1 MRDNMQDIYKLIDD
15 INLQKLDGL
24 DSRVQEA
31 QQSDDDEGLFALGET
46 LYQYGLTPQ
55 GLEVFRTLYHKYPN
69 EGEVLIY
76 FIEGLVTENHI
87 DEALE
92 YLNEVPETPEKL
104 MLEADLY
111 QQINMLEV
119 AIDKLEAALEIQ
131 PNDPIIHFALAELLY
146 FDGQYLRASREYDT
160 VLESGEY
167 EVNGI
172 NLFSR
177 LADSSLQSGNYQDA
191 LKWYDEINEQ
201 ELVPEDYLK
210 KAVAYE
216 KNDRTQE
223 AIKITKTLL
232 NKDPDFIQAYYYL
245 QQLYENEKMF
255 ADAIEIGDEGLRLNQ
270 YYKELMFSTGALK
283 IEHGDQNEAV
293 SLLKQ
298 ALEVDPSY
306 QEPLLML
313 ADLYRHEEDYEALIE
328 LVQFVNEEDMDPV
341 FIWQLAYALGQEE
354 RDKEAQHFYDI
365 AYTSLKDNVDFL
377 KDYYEYL
384 IEISQI
390 AHAKTIL
397 DLLIHKEPNQEKWQD
412 EYDRL
417 N

>member
-1 MRDNMQDIYKLIDD
+1 MEDIYKIIDD
-15 INLQKLDGL
+15 INLQNLDNL
-24 DSRVQEA
+24 DSRVQEVL
-31 QQSDDDEGLFALGET
+31 QSDDDEGLFALGET

-55 GLEVFRTLYHKYPN
+55 GLEVFRTLYHKYPD

-76 FIEGLVTENHI
+76 FIEGLVTENQI

-92 YLNEVPETPEKL
+92 YLNEVPVSPEKL
-104 MLEADLY
+104 LLEADLY

-119 AIDKLEAALEIQ
+119 ATDKLTEALELQ
-131 PNDPIIHFALAELLY
+131 PNDPVIHFALAELLY

-167 EVNGI
+167 EVNGV

-191 LKWYDEINEQ
+191 LKWYDEMNEQ
-201 ELVPEDYLK
+201 EMVPEDYLK

-223 AIKITKTLL
+223 AIKITKSLL
-232 NKDPDFIQAYYYL
+232 NKDPDFIQAYFYL

-255 ADAIEIGDEGLRLNQ
+255 ADAIDIGDEGLRLNQ
-270 YYKELMFSTGALK
+270 YYKELMYSTGALK

-293 SLLKQ
+293 ALLKQ

-313 ADLYRHEEDYEALIE
+313 ADFYRHQEDYEALIE
-328 LVQFVNEEDMDPV
+328 LVQYANEEDMDPV
-341 FIWQLAYALGQEE
+341 FTWQLAYALGQEE
-354 RDKEAQHFYDI
+354 RDKEAQHFYDL
-365 AYTSLKDNVDFL
+365 AFAALGDNTDFL
-377 KDYYEYL
+377 KDYYAYL
-384 IEISQI
+384 IEVGHI
-390 AHAKTIL
+390 AQAKSIL
-397 DLLIHKEPNQEKWQD
+397 NALLQKEPHEERWHD
-412 EYDRL
+412 EYARL
-417 N
+417 S

>member
-119 AIDKLEAALEIQ
+119 AIDKLEVALEIQ

-397 DLLIHKEPNQEKWQD
+397 DLLIQKEPNQEKWQD

>member
-31 QQSDDDEGLFALGET
+31 LQSDDDEGLFALGET

-55 GLEVFRTLYHKYPN
+55 GLEVFRTLYHKYPD

-191 LKWYDEINEQ
+191 LNWYDEINEQ
-201 ELVPEDYLK
+201 EMVPEDYLK

-341 FIWQLAYALGQEE
+341 FTWQLAYALGQEE

-365 AYTSLKDNVDFL
+365 AYASLKDNVDFL

-397 DLLIHKEPNQEKWQD
+397 ELLIQKEPNQEKWQD

-417 N
+417 H

>member
-1 MRDNMQDIYKLIDD
+1 MQDIYKLIDD

-31 QQSDDDEGLFALGET
+31 LQSDDDEGLFALGET

-55 GLEVFRTLYHKYPN
+55 GLEVFRTLYHKYPD

-119 AIDKLEAALEIQ
+119 AIDKLEAAHEIQ

-191 LKWYDEINEQ
+191 LNWYDEINEQ
-201 ELVPEDYLK
+201 EMVPEDYLK

-341 FIWQLAYALGQEE
+341 FTWQLAYALGQEE

-365 AYTSLKDNVDFL
+365 AYASLKDNVDFL

-397 DLLIHKEPNQEKWQD
+397 DLLIQKEPNQEKWQD

>member
-55 GLEVFRTLYHKYPN
+55 GLEVFRTLYYKYPN

-201 ELVPEDYLK
+201 EMVPEDYLK

-365 AYTSLKDNVDFL
+365 AYTSLKDNIDFL

>member
-201 ELVPEDYLK
+201 EMVPEDYLK

-397 DLLIHKEPNQEKWQD
+397 DLLIQKEPNQEKWQD

>member
-1 MRDNMQDIYKLIDD
+1 MEDIYKIIDD
-15 INLQKLDGL
+15 INLQNLDNL
-24 DSRVQEA
+24 DSRVQEVL
-31 QQSDDDEGLFALGET
+31 QSDDDEGLFALGET

-55 GLEVFRTLYHKYPN
+55 GLEVFRTLYHKYPD
-69 EGEVLIY
+69 EGELLIY
-76 FIEGLVTENHI
+76 FIEGLVTENQI

-92 YLNEVPETPEKL
+92 YLNEVPVSPEKL
-104 MLEADLY
+104 LLEADLY

-119 AIDKLEAALEIQ
+119 ATDKLTEALELQ
-131 PNDPIIHFALAELLY
+131 PNDPVIHFALAELLY

-167 EVNGI
+167 EVNGV

-191 LKWYDEINEQ
+191 LKWYDEMNEQ
-201 ELVPEDYLK
+201 EMVPEDYLK

-223 AIKITKTLL
+223 AIKITKSLL
-232 NKDPDFIQAYYYL
+232 NKDPDFIQAYFYL

-255 ADAIEIGDEGLRLNQ
+255 ADAIDIGDEGLRLNQ
-270 YYKELMFSTGALK
+270 YYKELMYSTGALK

-293 SLLKQ
+293 ALLKQ

-313 ADLYRHEEDYEALIE
+313 ADFYRHQEDYEALIE
-328 LVQFVNEEDMDPV
+328 LVQYANEEDMDPV
-341 FIWQLAYALGQEE
+341 FTWQLAYALGQEE
-354 RDKEAQHFYDI
+354 RDKEAQHFYDL
-365 AYTSLKDNVDFL
+365 AFVALEDNTDFL
-377 KDYYEYL
+377 KDYYAYL
-384 IEISQI
+384 IEVGHI
-390 AHAKTIL
+390 AQAKSIL
-397 DLLIHKEPNQEKWQD
+397 NALLQKEPHEERWHD
-412 EYDRL
+412 EYARL
-417 N
+417 S

>member
-1 MRDNMQDIYKLIDD
+1 MEDIYKIIDD
-15 INLQKLDGL
+15 INLQKLENL

-31 QQSDDDEGLFALGET
+31 LQSNDDEGLFALGET

-55 GLEVFRTLYHKYPN
+55 GLEVFRALYHKFPD
-69 EGEVLIY
+69 EGDVLSY
-76 FIEGLVTENHI
+76 FIEGLVTENQI

-92 YLNEVPETPEKL
+92 YLNEVPVSPEKL
-104 MLEADLY
+104 LLEADLY

-119 AIDKLEAALEIQ
+119 ATDKLELALQIQ

-167 EVNGI
+167 EVNGV

-201 ELVPEDYLK
+201 EMVPEDYLK

-223 AIKITKTLL
+223 AIKITKSLL
-232 NKDPDFIQAYYYL
+232 NKDPDFIQAYFYL

-270 YYKELMFSTGALK
+270 YYKELMYSTGALK

-293 SLLKQ
+293 NLLKQ

-313 ADLYRHEEDYEALIE
+313 ADFYRHQEDYVALIE
-328 LVQFVNEEDMDPV
+328 LLQYANEEDLDPT
-341 FIWQLAYALGQEE
+341 FTWQLAYALGQEE
-354 RDKEAQHFYDI
+354 RDKEAQHFYDL
-365 AYTSLKDNVDFL
+365 AYEALKDNADFL
-377 KDYYEYL
+377 KDYYTYL
-384 IEISQI
+384 IEIS
-390 AHAKTIL
+390 HVGEAKTIL
-397 DLLIHKEPNQEKWQD
+397 ELLLQKEPHEERWHD
-412 EYDRL
+412 EYARL

>member
-1 MRDNMQDIYKLIDD
+1 MEDIYKIIDD
-15 INLQKLDGL
+15 INLQKLENL

-31 QQSDDDEGLFALGET
+31 LQSNDDEGLFALGET

-55 GLEVFRTLYHKYPN
+55 GLEVFRALYHKFPD
-69 EGEVLIY
+69 EGDVLSY
-76 FIEGLVTENHI
+76 FIEGLVTENQI

-92 YLNEVPETPEKL
+92 YLNEVPVSPEKL
-104 MLEADLY
+104 LLEADLY

-119 AIDKLEAALEIQ
+119 ATDKLELALQIQ

-167 EVNGI
+167 EVNGV

-191 LKWYDEINEQ
+191 LRWYDEINEQ
-201 ELVPEDYLK
+201 EMVPEDYLK

-223 AIKITKTLL
+223 AIKITKSLL
-232 NKDPDFIQAYYYL
+232 NKDPDFIQAYFYL

-270 YYKELMFSTGALK
+270 YYKELMYSTGALK

-293 SLLKQ
+293 NLLKQ

-313 ADLYRHEEDYEALIE
+313 ADFYRHQEDYVALIE
-328 LVQFVNEEDMDPV
+328 LLQYANEEDLDPT
-341 FIWQLAYALGQEE
+341 FTWQLAYALGQEE
-354 RDKEAQHFYDI
+354 RDKEAQHFYDL
-365 AYTSLKDNVDFL
+365 AYEALKDNADFL
-377 KDYYEYL
+377 KDYYTYL
-384 IEISQI
+384 VEIS
-390 AHAKTIL
+390 HVGEAKTIL
-397 DLLIHKEPNQEKWQD
+397 ELLLQKEPHEERWHD
-412 EYDRL
+412 EYARL

>member
-15 INLQKLDGL
+15 INLQKLDNI

-31 QQSDDDEGLFALGET
+31 LTSDDDEGLFALGET

-55 GLEVFRTLYHKYPN
+55 GLEVFRTLYHKYPD

-76 FIEGLVTENHI
+76 FIEGLVTENQI

-92 YLNEVPETPEKL
+92 YLNEVPMTPEKL

-119 AIDKLEAALEIQ
+119 ATDKLESALELQ

-201 ELVPEDYLK
+201 EMVPEDYLK

-216 KNDRTQE
+216 KNDHTQE
-223 AIKITKTLL
+223 AIKITKALL
-232 NKDPDFIQAYYYL
+232 NKDPDFIQAYFYL

-255 ADAIEIGDEGLRLNQ
+255 ADAIEIGEEGLRLNQ
-270 YYKELMFSTGALK
+270 YYKELMYSTGALK

-293 SLLKQ
+293 ALLKQ

-313 ADLYRHEEDYEALIE
+313 ADFYRHEEDYKALIE
-328 LVQFVNEEDMDPV
+328 LVQYANEEDMDPV
-341 FIWQLAYALGQEE
+341 FTWQLAYALGQEE
-354 RDKEAQHFYDI
+354 RDKEAQHFYDL
-365 AYTSLKDNVDFL
+365 AFASLNDNTDFL
-377 KDYYEYL
+377 SDYYDYL
-384 IEISQI
+384 IEIGETTL
-390 AHAKTIL
+390 AKSIL
-397 DLLIHKEPNQEKWQD
+397 EKLIQKEPNQEKWHD
-412 EYDRL
+412 EYARL
-417 N
+417 S

>member
-1 MRDNMQDIYKLIDD
+1 MEDIYKIIDD
-15 INLQKLDGL
+15 INLQNLDNL
-24 DSRVQEA
+24 DSRVQEVL
-31 QQSDDDEGLFALGET
+31 QSDDDEGLFALGET

-55 GLEVFRTLYHKYPN
+55 GLEVFRTLYHKYPD

-76 FIEGLVTENHI
+76 FIEGLVTENQI

-92 YLNEVPETPEKL
+92 YLNEVPVSPEKL
-104 MLEADLY
+104 LLEADLY

-119 AIDKLEAALEIQ
+119 ATDKLTEALELQ
-131 PNDPIIHFALAELLY
+131 PNDPVIHFALAELLY

-167 EVNGI
+167 EVNGV

-191 LKWYDEINEQ
+191 LKWYDEMNEQ
-201 ELVPEDYLK
+201 EMVPEDYLK

-223 AIKITKTLL
+223 AIKITKSLL
-232 NKDPDFIQAYYYL
+232 NKDPDFIQAYFYL

-255 ADAIEIGDEGLRLNQ
+255 ADAIDIGDEGLRLNQ
-270 YYKELMFSTGALK
+270 YYKELMYSTGALK

-293 SLLKQ
+293 ALLKQ

-313 ADLYRHEEDYEALIE
+313 ADFYRHQEDYEALIE
-328 LVQFVNEEDMDPV
+328 LVQYANEEDMDPV
-341 FIWQLAYALGQEE
+341 FTWQLAFALGQEE
-354 RDKEAQHFYDI
+354 RDKEAQHFYDL
-365 AYTSLKDNVDFL
+365 AFAALEDNTDFL
-377 KDYYEYL
+377 KDYYAYL
-384 IEISQI
+384 IEVGHI
-390 AHAKTIL
+390 AQAKSIL
-397 DLLIHKEPNQEKWQD
+397 NALLQKEPHEERWHD
-412 EYDRL
+412 EYARL
-417 N
+417 S

>member
-1 MRDNMQDIYKLIDD
+1 MEDIYKIIDD
-15 INLQKLDGL
+15 INLQNLDNL
-24 DSRVQEA
+24 DSRVQEVL
-31 QQSDDDEGLFALGET
+31 QSDDDEGLFALGET

-55 GLEVFRTLYHKYPN
+55 GLEVFRTLYHKYPD

-76 FIEGLVTENHI
+76 FIEGLVTENQI

-92 YLNEVPETPEKL
+92 YLNEVPVSPEKL
-104 MLEADLY
+104 LLEADLY

-119 AIDKLEAALEIQ
+119 ATDKLTEALELQ
-131 PNDPIIHFALAELLY
+131 PNDPVIHFALAELLY

-167 EVNGI
+167 EVNGV

-191 LKWYDEINEQ
+191 LKWYDEMNEQ
-201 ELVPEDYLK
+201 EMVPEDYLK

-223 AIKITKTLL
+223 AIKITKSLL
-232 NKDPDFIQAYYYL
+232 NKDPDFIQAYFYL

-255 ADAIEIGDEGLRLNQ
+255 ADAIDIGDEGLRLNQ
-270 YYKELMFSTGALK
+270 YYKELMYSTGALK

-293 SLLKQ
+293 ALLKQ

-313 ADLYRHEEDYEALIE
+313 ADFYRHQEDYEALIE
-328 LVQFVNEEDMDPV
+328 LVQYANEEDMDPV
-341 FIWQLAYALGQEE
+341 FTWQLAFAVGQEE
-354 RDKEAQHFYDI
+354 RDKEAQHFYDL
-365 AYTSLKDNVDFL
+365 AFAALEDNTDFL
-377 KDYYEYL
+377 KDYYAYL
-384 IEISQI
+384 IEVGHI
-390 AHAKTIL
+390 AQAKSIL
-397 DLLIHKEPNQEKWQD
+397 NALLQKEPHEERWHD
-412 EYDRL
+412 EYARL
-417 N
+417 S

>member
-1 MRDNMQDIYKLIDD
+1 MQDIYKLIDD

-55 GLEVFRTLYHKYPN
+55 GLEVFRTLYHKYPD

-119 AIDKLEAALEIQ
+119 AIDKLEAAHEIQ

-191 LKWYDEINEQ
+191 LNWYDEINEQ
-201 ELVPEDYLK
+201 EMVPEDYLK

-341 FIWQLAYALGQEE
+341 FTWQLAYALGQEE

-365 AYTSLKDNVDFL
+365 AYASLKDNVDFL

-397 DLLIHKEPNQEKWQD
+397 DLLIQKEPNQEKWQD

-417 N
+417 K

>member
-1 MRDNMQDIYKLIDD
+1 MEDIYKIIDD
-15 INLQKLDGL
+15 INLQKLENL

-31 QQSDDDEGLFALGET
+31 LQSNDDEGLFALGET

-55 GLEVFRTLYHKYPN
+55 GLEVFRALYHKFPD
-69 EGEVLIY
+69 EGDVLSY
-76 FIEGLVTENHI
+76 FIEGLVTENQI

-92 YLNEVPETPEKL
+92 YLNEVPVSPEKL
-104 MLEADLY
+104 LLEADLY

-119 AIDKLEAALEIQ
+119 ATDKLELALQIQ

-167 EVNGI
+167 EVNGV

-191 LKWYDEINEQ
+191 LRWYDEINEQ
-201 ELVPEDYLK
+201 EMVPEDYLK

-223 AIKITKTLL
+223 AIKITKSLL
-232 NKDPDFIQAYYYL
+232 NKDPDFIQAYFYL

-270 YYKELMFSTGALK
+270 YYKELMYSTGALK

-293 SLLKQ
+293 NLLKQ

-313 ADLYRHEEDYEALIE
+313 ADFYRHQEDYVALIE
-328 LVQFVNEEDMDPV
+328 LLQYANEEDLDPT
-341 FIWQLAYALGQEE
+341 FTWQLAYALGQEE
-354 RDKEAQHFYDI
+354 RDKEAQHFYDL
-365 AYTSLKDNVDFL
+365 AYEALKDNADFL
-377 KDYYEYL
+377 KDYYTYL
-384 IEISQI
+384 IEIS
-390 AHAKTIL
+390 HVGEAKTIL
-397 DLLIHKEPNQEKWQD
+397 ELLLQKEPHEERWHD
-412 EYDRL
+412 EYARL

>member
-31 QQSDDDEGLFALGET
+31 LQSDDDEGLFALGET

-55 GLEVFRTLYHKYPN
+55 GLEVFRTLYHKYPD

-119 AIDKLEAALEIQ
+119 AIDILEAALEIQ

-191 LKWYDEINEQ
+191 LNWYDEINEQ
-201 ELVPEDYLK
+201 EMVPEDYLK

-341 FIWQLAYALGQEE
+341 FTWQLAYALGQEE

-365 AYTSLKDNVDFL
+365 AYASLKDNVDFL

-397 DLLIHKEPNQEKWQD
+397 ELLIQKEPNQEKWQD

-417 N
+417 H

>member
-1 MRDNMQDIYKLIDD
+1 MQDIYKLIDD
-15 INLQKLDGL
+15 INLQKLDDL

-31 QQSDDDEGLFALGET
+31 LQSDDDEGLFALGET

>member
-1 MRDNMQDIYKLIDD
+1 MEDIYKIIDD
-15 INLQKLDGL
+15 INLQNLDNL
-24 DSRVQEA
+24 DSRVQEVL
-31 QQSDDDEGLFALGET
+31 QSDDDEGLFALGET

-55 GLEVFRTLYHKYPN
+55 GLEVFRTLYHKYPD

-76 FIEGLVTENHI
+76 FIEGLVTENQI

-92 YLNEVPETPEKL
+92 YLNEVPVSPEKL
-104 MLEADLY
+104 LLEADLY

-119 AIDKLEAALEIQ
+119 ATDKLTEALELQ
-131 PNDPIIHFALAELLY
+131 PNDPVIHFALAELLY

-167 EVNGI
+167 EVNGV

-191 LKWYDEINEQ
+191 LKWYDEMNEQ
-201 ELVPEDYLK
+201 EMVPEDYLM

-223 AIKITKTLL
+223 AIKITKSLL
-232 NKDPDFIQAYYYL
+232 NKDPDFIQAYFYL

-255 ADAIEIGDEGLRLNQ
+255 ADAIDIGDEGLRLNQ
-270 YYKELMFSTGALK
+270 YYKELMYSTGALK

-293 SLLKQ
+293 ALLKQ

-313 ADLYRHEEDYEALIE
+313 ADFYRHQEDYEALIE
-328 LVQFVNEEDMDPV
+328 LVQYANEEDMDPV
-341 FIWQLAYALGQEE
+341 FTWQLAYALGQEE
-354 RDKEAQHFYDI
+354 RDKEAQHFYDL
-365 AYTSLKDNVDFL
+365 AFAALEDNTDFL
-377 KDYYEYL
+377 KDYYAYL
-384 IEISQI
+384 IEVGLI
-390 AHAKTIL
+390 AQAKSIL
-397 DLLIHKEPNQEKWQD
+397 NALLQKEPHEERWHD
-412 EYDRL
+412 EYARL
-417 N
+417 S

>member
-1 MRDNMQDIYKLIDD
+1 MEDIYKIIDD
-15 INLQKLDGL
+15 INLQKLENL

-31 QQSDDDEGLFALGET
+31 LQSNDDEGLFALGET

-55 GLEVFRTLYHKYPN
+55 GLEVFRALYHKFPD
-69 EGEVLIY
+69 EGDVLSY
-76 FIEGLVTENHI
+76 FIEGLVTENQI

-92 YLNEVPETPEKL
+92 YLNEVPVSPEKL
-104 MLEADLY
+104 LLEADLY

-119 AIDKLEAALEIQ
+119 ATDKLELALQIQ

-167 EVNGI
+167 EVNGV

-191 LKWYDEINEQ
+191 LRWYDEINEQ
-201 ELVPEDYLK
+201 EMVPEDYLK

-223 AIKITKTLL
+223 AIKITKSLL
-232 NKDPDFIQAYYYL
+232 NKDPDFIQAYFYL

-270 YYKELMFSTGALK
+270 YYKELMYSTGALK

-293 SLLKQ
+293 NLLKQ

-313 ADLYRHEEDYEALIE
+313 ADFYRHQEDYVALIE
-328 LVQFVNEEDMDPV
+328 LLQYANEEDLDPT
-341 FIWQLAYALGQEE
+341 FTWQLAYALGQEE
-354 RDKEAQHFYDI
+354 RDKEAQHFYDL
-365 AYTSLKDNVDFL
+365 AYEALKDNADFL
-377 KDYYEYL
+377 KDYYTYL
-384 IEISQI
+384 IEISHI
-390 AHAKTIL
+390 GEAKTIL
-397 DLLIHKEPNQEKWQD
+397 ELLLQKEPHEERWHD
-412 EYDRL
+412 EYARL

>member
-1 MRDNMQDIYKLIDD
+1 MQVIYKLIDD
-15 INLQKLDGL
+15 INLQKLDDL

-31 QQSDDDEGLFALGET
+31 LQSDDDEGLFALGET

>member
-1 MRDNMQDIYKLIDD
+1 MRDNMEDIYKIIDD
-15 INLQKLDGL
+15 INLQKLENL

-31 QQSDDDEGLFALGET
+31 LQSNDDEGLFALGET

-55 GLEVFRTLYHKYPN
+55 GLEVFRALYHKFPD
-69 EGEVLIY
+69 EGDVLSY
-76 FIEGLVTENHI
+76 FIEGLVTENQI

-92 YLNEVPETPEKL
+92 YLNEVPVSPEKL
-104 MLEADLY
+104 LLEADLY

-119 AIDKLEAALEIQ
+119 ATDKLELALQIQ

-167 EVNGI
+167 EVNGV

-191 LKWYDEINEQ
+191 LRWYDEINEQ
-201 ELVPEDYLK
+201 EMVPEDYLK

-223 AIKITKTLL
+223 AIKITKSLL
-232 NKDPDFIQAYYYL
+232 NKDPDFIQAYFYL

-270 YYKELMFSTGALK
+270 YYKELMYSTGALK

-293 SLLKQ
+293 NLLKQ

-313 ADLYRHEEDYEALIE
+313 ADFYRHQEDYVALIE
-328 LVQFVNEEDMDPV
+328 LLQYANEEDLDPT
-341 FIWQLAYALGQEE
+341 FTWQLAYALGQEE
-354 RDKEAQHFYDI
+354 RDKEAQHFYDL
-365 AYTSLKDNVDFL
+365 AYEALKDNADFL
-377 KDYYEYL
+377 KDYYTYL
-384 IEISQI
+384 IEISHI
-390 AHAKTIL
+390 GEAKTIL
-397 DLLIHKEPNQEKWQD
+397 ELLLQKEPHEERWHD
-412 EYDRL
+412 EYARL

>member
-1 MRDNMQDIYKLIDD
+1 MEDIYKIIDD
-15 INLQKLDGL
+15 INLQKIENL

-31 QQSDDDEGLFALGET
+31 LQSNDDEGLFALGET

-55 GLEVFRTLYHKYPN
+55 GLEVFRALYHKFPD
-69 EGEVLIY
+69 EGDVLSY
-76 FIEGLVTENHI
+76 FIEGLVTENQI

-92 YLNEVPETPEKL
+92 YLNEVPVSPEKL
-104 MLEADLY
+104 LLEADLY

-119 AIDKLEAALEIQ
+119 ATDKLDQALQIQ

-167 EVNGI
+167 EVNGV

-201 ELVPEDYLK
+201 EMVPEDYLK

-223 AIKITKTLL
+223 AIKITKSLL
-232 NKDPDFIQAYYYL
+232 NKDPDFIQAYFYL

-270 YYKELMFSTGALK
+270 YYKELMYSTGALK

-293 SLLKQ
+293 NLLKQ

-313 ADLYRHEEDYEALIE
+313 ADFYRHQEDYVALIE
-328 LVQFVNEEDMDPV
+328 LLQYANEEDLDPT
-341 FIWQLAYALGQEE
+341 FTWQLAYALGQEE
-354 RDKEAQHFYDI
+354 RDKEAQHFYDL
-365 AYTSLKDNVDFL
+365 AYEALKDNADFL
-377 KDYYEYL
+377 KDYYTYL
-384 IEISQI
+384 IEIS
-390 AHAKTIL
+390 HVGEAKTIL
-397 DLLIHKEPNQEKWQD
+397 ELLLQKEPHEERWHD
-412 EYDRL
+412 EYARL

>member
-1 MRDNMQDIYKLIDD
+1 
-15 INLQKLDGL
+15 
-24 DSRVQEA
+24 
-31 QQSDDDEGLFALGET
+31 
-46 LYQYGLTPQ
+46 
-55 GLEVFRTLYHKYPN
+55 
-69 EGEVLIY
+69 
-76 FIEGLVTENHI
+76 
-87 DEALE
+87 
-92 YLNEVPETPEKL
+92 
-104 MLEADLY
+104 DLY

-270 YYKELMFSTGALK
+270 YYKELMFSTG
-283 IEHGDQNEAV
+283 
-293 SLLKQ
+293 
-298 ALEVDPSY
+298 
-306 QEPLLML
+306 
-313 ADLYRHEEDYEALIE
+313 
-328 LVQFVNEEDMDPV
+328 
-341 FIWQLAYALGQEE
+341 
-354 RDKEAQHFYDI
+354 
-365 AYTSLKDNVDFL
+365 
-377 KDYYEYL
+377 
-384 IEISQI
+384 
-390 AHAKTIL
+390 
-397 DLLIHKEPNQEKWQD
+397 
-412 EYDRL
+412 
-417 N
+417 

>member
-1 MRDNMQDIYKLIDD
+1 MRDNMEDIYKIIDD
-15 INLQKLDGL
+15 INLQNLDNL
-24 DSRVQEA
+24 DSRVQEVL
-31 QQSDDDEGLFALGET
+31 QSDDDEGLFALGET

-55 GLEVFRTLYHKYPN
+55 GLEVFRTLYHKYPD

-76 FIEGLVTENHI
+76 FIEGLVTENQI

-92 YLNEVPETPEKL
+92 YLNEVPVSPEKL
-104 MLEADLY
+104 LLEADLY

-119 AIDKLEAALEIQ
+119 ATDKLTEALELQ
-131 PNDPIIHFALAELLY
+131 PNDPVIHFALAELLY

-167 EVNGI
+167 EVNGV

-191 LKWYDEINEQ
+191 LKWYDEMNEQ
-201 ELVPEDYLK
+201 EMVPEDYLK

-223 AIKITKTLL
+223 AIKITKSLL
-232 NKDPDFIQAYYYL
+232 NKDPDFIQAYFYL

-255 ADAIEIGDEGLRLNQ
+255 ADAIDIGDEGLRLNQ
-270 YYKELMFSTGALK
+270 YYKELMYSTGALK

-293 SLLKQ
+293 ALLKQ

-313 ADLYRHEEDYEALIE
+313 ADFYRHQEDYEALIE
-328 LVQFVNEEDMDPV
+328 LVQYANEEDMDPV
-341 FIWQLAYALGQEE
+341 FTWQLAYALGQEE
-354 RDKEAQHFYDI
+354 RDKEAQHFYDL
-365 AYTSLKDNVDFL
+365 AFVALEDNTDFL
-377 KDYYEYL
+377 KDYYAYL
-384 IEISQI
+384 IEVGHI
-390 AHAKTIL
+390 AQAKSIL
-397 DLLIHKEPNQEKWQD
+397 NALLQKEPHEERWHD
-412 EYDRL
+412 EYARL
-417 N
+417 S

>member
-1 MRDNMQDIYKLIDD
+1 MQDIYKLIDD
-15 INLQKLDGL
+15 INLQKLDDL

-31 QQSDDDEGLFALGET
+31 LQSDDDEGLFALGET

-104 MLEADLY
+104 ILEADLY

>member
-1 MRDNMQDIYKLIDD
+1 MRDNMEDIYKIIDD
-15 INLQKLDGL
+15 INLQKLENL

-31 QQSDDDEGLFALGET
+31 LQSNDDEGLFALGET

-55 GLEVFRTLYHKYPN
+55 GLEVFRALYHKFPD
-69 EGEVLIY
+69 EGDVLSY
-76 FIEGLVTENHI
+76 FIEGLVTENQI

-92 YLNEVPETPEKL
+92 YLNEVPVSPEKL
-104 MLEADLY
+104 LLEADLY

-119 AIDKLEAALEIQ
+119 ATDKLEQALQIQ

-167 EVNGI
+167 EVNGV

-201 ELVPEDYLK
+201 EMVPEDYLK

-223 AIKITKTLL
+223 AIKITKSLL
-232 NKDPDFIQAYYYL
+232 NKDQDFIQAYFYL

-270 YYKELMFSTGALK
+270 YYKELMYSTGALK

-293 SLLKQ
+293 NLLKQ

-313 ADLYRHEEDYEALIE
+313 ADFYRNQEDYVALIE
-328 LVQFVNEEDMDPV
+328 LLQYANEEDLDPT
-341 FIWQLAYALGQEE
+341 FTWQLAYALGQEE
-354 RDKEAQHFYDI
+354 RDKEAQHFYDL
-365 AYTSLKDNVDFL
+365 AYEALKDNADFL
-377 KDYYEYL
+377 KDYYTYL
-384 IEISQI
+384 IEIS
-390 AHAKTIL
+390 HVGEAKTIL
-397 DLLIHKEPNQEKWQD
+397 ELLLQKEPHEERWHD
-412 EYDRL
+412 EYARL

>member
-397 DLLIHKEPNQEKWQD
+397 DLLIQKEPNQEKWQD

>member
-1 MRDNMQDIYKLIDD
+1 MQDIYKLIDD

-31 QQSDDDEGLFALGET
+31 LQSDDDEGLFALGET

-55 GLEVFRTLYHKYPN
+55 GLEVFRTLYHKYPD

-119 AIDKLEAALEIQ
+119 AIDKLEATLEIQ

-191 LKWYDEINEQ
+191 LNWYDEINEQ
-201 ELVPEDYLK
+201 EMVPEDYLK

-313 ADLYRHEEDYEALIE
+313 TDLYRHEEDYEALIE

-341 FIWQLAYALGQEE
+341 FTWQLAYALGQEE

-365 AYTSLKDNVDFL
+365 AYASLKDNVDFL

-397 DLLIHKEPNQEKWQD
+397 DLLIQKEPNQEKWQD

-417 N
+417 H

>member
-1 MRDNMQDIYKLIDD
+1 MQDIYKLIDD
-15 INLQKLDGL
+15 INLQKLDDL

-31 QQSDDDEGLFALGET
+31 LQSDDDEGLFALGET

-216 KNDRTQE
+216 KNGRTQE

>member
-1 MRDNMQDIYKLIDD
+1 MRDNMEDIYKIIDD
-15 INLQKLDGL
+15 INLQNLDNL
-24 DSRVQEA
+24 DSRVQEVL
-31 QQSDDDEGLFALGET
+31 QSDDDEGLFALGET

-55 GLEVFRTLYHKYPN
+55 GLEVFRTLYHKYPD
-69 EGEVLIY
+69 EGELLIY
-76 FIEGLVTENHI
+76 FIEGLVTENQI

-92 YLNEVPETPEKL
+92 YLNEVPVSPEKL
-104 MLEADLY
+104 LLEADLY

-119 AIDKLEAALEIQ
+119 ATDKLTEALELQ
-131 PNDPIIHFALAELLY
+131 PNDPVIHFALAELLY

-167 EVNGI
+167 EVNGV

-191 LKWYDEINEQ
+191 LKWYDEMNEQ
-201 ELVPEDYLK
+201 EMVPEDYLK

-223 AIKITKTLL
+223 AIKITKSLL
-232 NKDPDFIQAYYYL
+232 NKDPDFIQAYFYL

-255 ADAIEIGDEGLRLNQ
+255 ADAIDIGDEGLRLNQ
-270 YYKELMFSTGALK
+270 YYKELMYSTGALK

-293 SLLKQ
+293 ALLKQ

-313 ADLYRHEEDYEALIE
+313 ADFYRHQEDYEALIE
-328 LVQFVNEEDMDPV
+328 LVQYANEEDMDPV
-341 FIWQLAYALGQEE
+341 FTWQLAYALGQEE
-354 RDKEAQHFYDI
+354 RDKEAQHFYDL
-365 AYTSLKDNVDFL
+365 AFVALEDNTDFL
-377 KDYYEYL
+377 KDYYAYL
-384 IEISQI
+384 IEVGHI
-390 AHAKTIL
+390 AQAKSIL
-397 DLLIHKEPNQEKWQD
+397 NALLQKEPHEERWHD
-412 EYDRL
+412 EYARL
-417 N
+417 S

>member
-1 MRDNMQDIYKLIDD
+1 MRDNMEDIYKIIDD
-15 INLQKLDGL
+15 INLQKLENL

-31 QQSDDDEGLFALGET
+31 LQSNDDEGLFALGET

-55 GLEVFRTLYHKYPN
+55 GLEVFRALYHKFPD
-69 EGEVLIY
+69 EGDVLSY
-76 FIEGLVTENHI
+76 FIEGLVTENQI

-92 YLNEVPETPEKL
+92 YLNEVPVSPEKL
-104 MLEADLY
+104 LLEADLY

-119 AIDKLEAALEIQ
+119 ATDKLEQALQIQ

-167 EVNGI
+167 EVNGV

-201 ELVPEDYLK
+201 EMVPEDYLK

-223 AIKITKTLL
+223 AIKITKSLL
-232 NKDPDFIQAYYYL
+232 NKDPDFIQAYFYL

-270 YYKELMFSTGALK
+270 YYKELMYSTGALK

-293 SLLKQ
+293 NLLKQ

-313 ADLYRHEEDYEALIE
+313 ADFYRNQEDYVALIE
-328 LVQFVNEEDMDPV
+328 LLQYANEEDLDPT
-341 FIWQLAYALGQEE
+341 FTWQLAYALGQEE
-354 RDKEAQHFYDI
+354 RDKEAQHFYDL
-365 AYTSLKDNVDFL
+365 AYEALKDNADFL
-377 KDYYEYL
+377 KDYYTYL
-384 IEISQI
+384 IEIS
-390 AHAKTIL
+390 HVGEAKTIL
-397 DLLIHKEPNQEKWQD
+397 ELLLQKEPHEERWHD
-412 EYDRL
+412 EYARL

>member
-1 MRDNMQDIYKLIDD
+1 MEDIYKIIDD
-15 INLQKLDGL
+15 INLQNLDNL
-24 DSRVQEA
+24 DSRVQEVL
-31 QQSDDDEGLFALGET
+31 QSDDDEGLFALGET

-55 GLEVFRTLYHKYPN
+55 GLEVFRTLYHKYPD

-76 FIEGLVTENHI
+76 FIEGLVTENQI

-92 YLNEVPETPEKL
+92 YLNEVPVSPEKL
-104 MLEADLY
+104 LLEADLY

-119 AIDKLEAALEIQ
+119 ATDKLTEALELQ
-131 PNDPIIHFALAELLY
+131 PNDPVIHFALAELLY

-167 EVNGI
+167 EVNGV

-191 LKWYDEINEQ
+191 LKWYDEMNEQ
-201 ELVPEDYLK
+201 EMVPEDYLK

-223 AIKITKTLL
+223 AIKITKSLL
-232 NKDPDFIQAYYYL
+232 NKDPDFIQAYFYL

-255 ADAIEIGDEGLRLNQ
+255 ADAIDIGDEGLRLNQ
-270 YYKELMFSTGALK
+270 YYKELMYSTGALK

-293 SLLKQ
+293 ALLKQ

-313 ADLYRHEEDYEALIE
+313 ADFYRHQEDYEALIE
-328 LVQFVNEEDMDPV
+328 LVQYANEEDMDPV
-341 FIWQLAYALGQEE
+341 FTWQLAYALGQEE
-354 RDKEAQHFYDI
+354 RDKEAQHFYDL
-365 AYTSLKDNVDFL
+365 AFAALEDNTDFL
-377 KDYYEYL
+377 KDYYAYL
-384 IEISQI
+384 IEVRHI
-390 AHAKTIL
+390 AQAKSIL
-397 DLLIHKEPNQEKWQD
+397 NELLQKEPHEERWHD
-412 EYDRL
+412 EYARL
-417 N
+417 S

>member
-1 MRDNMQDIYKLIDD
+1 MQDIYKLIDD
-15 INLQKLDGL
+15 INLQKLDNI

-31 QQSDDDEGLFALGET
+31 LTSDDDEGLFALGET

-55 GLEVFRTLYHKYPN
+55 GLEVFRTLYHKYPD

-76 FIEGLVTENHI
+76 FIEGLVTENQI

-92 YLNEVPETPEKL
+92 YLNEVPMTPEKL

-119 AIDKLEAALEIQ
+119 ATDKLESALELQ

-201 ELVPEDYLK
+201 EMVPEDYLK

-216 KNDRTQE
+216 KNDHTQE
-223 AIKITKTLL
+223 AIKITKALL
-232 NKDPDFIQAYYYL
+232 NKDPDFIQAYFYL

-255 ADAIEIGDEGLRLNQ
+255 ADAIEIGEEGLRLNQ
-270 YYKELMFSTGALK
+270 YYKELMYSTGALK

-293 SLLKQ
+293 ALLKQ

-313 ADLYRHEEDYEALIE
+313 ADFYRHEEDYKALIE
-328 LVQFVNEEDMDPV
+328 LVQYANEEDMDPV
-341 FIWQLAYALGQEE
+341 FTWQLAYALGQEE
-354 RDKEAQHFYDI
+354 RDKEAQHFYDL
-365 AYTSLKDNVDFL
+365 AFASLNDNTDFL
-377 KDYYEYL
+377 SDYYDYL
-384 IEISQI
+384 IEIGETTL
-390 AHAKTIL
+390 AKSIL
-397 DLLIHKEPNQEKWQD
+397 EKLIQKEPNQEKWHD
-412 EYDRL
+412 EYARL
-417 N
+417 S

>member
-1 MRDNMQDIYKLIDD
+1 MEDIYKIIDD
-15 INLQKLDGL
+15 INLQNLDNL
-24 DSRVQEA
+24 DSRVQEVL
-31 QQSDDDEGLFALGET
+31 QSDDDEGLFALGET

-55 GLEVFRTLYHKYPN
+55 GLEVFRTLYHKYPD

-76 FIEGLVTENHI
+76 FIEGLVTDNQI

-92 YLNEVPETPEKL
+92 YLNEVPVSPEKL
-104 MLEADLY
+104 LLEADLY

-119 AIDKLEAALEIQ
+119 ATDKLTEALELQ
-131 PNDPIIHFALAELLY
+131 PNDPVIHFALAELLY

-167 EVNGI
+167 EVNGV

-191 LKWYDEINEQ
+191 LKWYDEMNEQ
-201 ELVPEDYLK
+201 EMVPEDYLK

-223 AIKITKTLL
+223 AIKITKSLL
-232 NKDPDFIQAYYYL
+232 NKDPDFIQAYFYL

-255 ADAIEIGDEGLRLNQ
+255 ADAIDIGDEGLRLNQ
-270 YYKELMFSTGALK
+270 YYKELMYSTGALK

-293 SLLKQ
+293 ALLKQ

-313 ADLYRHEEDYEALIE
+313 ADFYRHQEDYEALIE
-328 LVQFVNEEDMDPV
+328 LVQYANEEDMDPV
-341 FIWQLAYALGQEE
+341 FTWQLAYALGQEE
-354 RDKEAQHFYDI
+354 RDKEAQHFYDL
-365 AYTSLKDNVDFL
+365 AFAALEDNTDFL
-377 KDYYEYL
+377 KDYYAYL
-384 IEISQI
+384 IEVGHI
-390 AHAKTIL
+390 AQAKSIL
-397 DLLIHKEPNQEKWQD
+397 NALLQKEPHEERWHD
-412 EYDRL
+412 EYARL
-417 N
+417 S

>member
-1 MRDNMQDIYKLIDD
+1 MEDIYKIIDD
-15 INLQKLDGL
+15 INLQNLDNL
-24 DSRVQEA
+24 DSRVQEVL
-31 QQSDDDEGLFALGET
+31 QSDDDEGLFALGET

-55 GLEVFRTLYHKYPN
+55 GLEVFRTLYHKYPD

-76 FIEGLVTENHI
+76 FIEGLVTENQI

-92 YLNEVPETPEKL
+92 YLNEVPVSPEKL
-104 MLEADLY
+104 LLEADLY

-119 AIDKLEAALEIQ
+119 ATDKLTEALELQ
-131 PNDPIIHFALAELLY
+131 PNDPVIHFALAELLY

-167 EVNGI
+167 EVNGV

-191 LKWYDEINEQ
+191 LKWYDEMNEQ
-201 ELVPEDYLK
+201 EMVPEDYLK
-210 KAVAYE
+210 KAVVYE

-223 AIKITKTLL
+223 AIKITKSLL
-232 NKDPDFIQAYYYL
+232 NKDPDFIQAYFYL

-255 ADAIEIGDEGLRLNQ
+255 ADAIDIGDEGLRLNQ
-270 YYKELMFSTGALK
+270 YYKELMYSTGALK

-293 SLLKQ
+293 ALLKQ

-313 ADLYRHEEDYEALIE
+313 ADFYRHQEDYEALIE
-328 LVQFVNEEDMDPV
+328 LVQYANEEDMDPV
-341 FIWQLAYALGQEE
+341 FTWQLAFALGQEE
-354 RDKEAQHFYDI
+354 RDKEAQHFYDL
-365 AYTSLKDNVDFL
+365 AFAALEDNTDFL
-377 KDYYEYL
+377 KDYYAYL
-384 IEISQI
+384 IEVGHI
-390 AHAKTIL
+390 AQAKSIL
-397 DLLIHKEPNQEKWQD
+397 NALLQKEPHEERWHD
-412 EYDRL
+412 EYARL
-417 N
+417 S

>member
-1 MRDNMQDIYKLIDD
+1 MQDIYKLIDD
-15 INLQKLDGL
+15 INLQKLDDL

-31 QQSDDDEGLFALGET
+31 LQSDDDEGLFALGET
-46 LYQYGLTPQ
+46 LFQYGLTPQ